1 MSYERERNE
10 QYNDIPFET
19 VDNMLLIT
27 SRAEEPFLLVVKYS
41 L

>member
-19 VDNMLLIT
+19 VDNMLFIT
-27 SRAEEPFLLVVKYS
+27 SDPVKKS
-41 L
+41 V

>member
-19 VDNMLLIT
+19 VDNMLFIT
-27 SRAEEPFLLVVKYS
+27 SRAEVSFLLVKYS